1 MKKLYP
7 LFLLAIG
14 LWSMI
19 SVSIAQQPYLK
30 SSTVVVGD
38 LLDAG
43 SGSDFTAVLYSRSGS
58 IYFNQMDLSGEWM
71 GEVLLGVG
79 TEGSVAVDNLDV
91 IHVAFV
97 EKDTLY
103 HKTYNETVWS
113 DRDTIASLSIGAIG
127 KCSKPDMAVDNIGG
141 VHLTY
146 TDSHGS
152 SGDDYI
158 YPDIMYAKKM
168 EGSFAIQ
175 LIHRG
180 YRDYSSSGSWGA
192 DYFSK
197 GSYITVTGSGDYF
210 IMAHQQNIWR
220 WYAGTDNTYYIRIT
234 SNLGNGSLSNYGSD
248 IFTIHNLSFD
258 GNKVWAL
265 YKQTTFKIS
274 ELTVS
279 GTDISFS
286 NTQNITATSVSSMTG
301 NGTDLI
307 TGGTSGT
314 NLLTLYNDFSH
325 AYTDVVVK
333 GTKVSV
339 VDLDGTFYA
348 FYTDNADGAVKMR
361 EVAQPLSLMSFSIPE
376 QTAPAAISIKDAT
389 ISIKVPEGTDLTGLV
404 PSYTT
409 TVDVEGVQI
418 GAVDQTSGTSAV
430 DFSSPV
436 TYVLNSAGGSRNWTV
451 TVSYDVPN
459 SINTSAPSTIRLFPN
474 PFSEMVYISNA
485 GEIKRVEV
493 KNLLGQTLFE
503 SNSGNIETINTSMLD
518 KGVYLFVIEL
528 MNGEKVVQKM
538 QKK

>member
-19 SVSIAQQPYLK
+19 SVSIAQQPFLK

-113 DRDTIASLSIGAIG
+113 DRDTIASNNGG
-127 KCSKPDMAVDNIGG
+127 KCSKPDLALDGNGK

-146 TDSHGS
+146 TDTMGNTHW
-152 SGDDYI
+152 YTNK
-158 YPDIMYAKKM
+158 PDIMYANNTSGDFVKNLIFDGYY
-168 EGSFAIQ
+168 ENWGGSAYWGEYFDKGSKIAVSSD
-175 LIHRG
+175 G
-180 YRDYSSSGSWGA
+180 DYYLLAHKQVFDRSSG
-192 DYFSK
+192 
-197 GSYITVTGSGDYF
+197 
-210 IMAHQQNIWR
+210 
-220 WYAGTDNTYYIRIT
+220 GTAYRTYSLQIK
-234 SNLGNGSLSNYGSD
+234 SNLGTGTSTTSSTD
-248 IFTIHNLSFD
+248 IFDLYELVYNVNQVVVLYKESSFRTSILSVASEILSF
-258 GNKVWAL
+258 
-265 YKQTTFKIS
+265 T
-274 ELTVS
+274 
-279 GTDISFS
+279 
-286 NTQNITATSVSSMTG
+286 NTQSITATSVSTFTSD
-301 NGTDLI
+301 GTNRVI
-307 TGGTSGT
+307 GGKSNT

-333 GTKVSV
+333 GTKVPV
-339 VDLDGTFYA
+339 VELNGTFYA
-348 FYTDNADGAVKMR
+348 FYTDNAEGTIQMR
-361 EVAQPLSLMSFSIPE
+361 EVAQPLSLMSFSLAE

-459 SINTSAPSTIRLFPN
+459 SINTSAPSKIRLFPN
-474 PFSEMVYISNA
+474 PFSEMVYFSNA